1 MIIGSGLGI
10 LCKCVLCGEISQ
22 IFFAILW
29 GAVIGTMLG
38 ALGGA
43 FHRWLRSRRT
53 A

>member
-10 LCKCVLCGEISQ
+10 LGKCVLGGEISQ
-22 IFFAILW
+22 IFFAIFW

-38 ALGGA
+38 SIGGA
-43 FHRWLRSRRT
+43 FHGWLRSRRT